1 MCRSGSQ
8 LGSDGQST
16 SEEEGESLSEFLEER
31 PGFNQFIISTGE
43 AGARVSGGGWT
54 LWNFINLV
62 VRVPCQPLAA
72 NEDNFPKRSI
82 QLLSH
87 FPFWLFQ
94 I

>member
-1 MCRSGSQ
+1 MRRQHG
-8 LGSDGQST
+8 L
-16 SEEEGESLSEFLEER
+16 
-31 PGFNQFIISTGE
+31 PVTG
-43 AGARVSGGGWT
+43 T
-54 LWNFINLV
+54 LQNFINLV

-82 QLLSH
+82 QLHSH